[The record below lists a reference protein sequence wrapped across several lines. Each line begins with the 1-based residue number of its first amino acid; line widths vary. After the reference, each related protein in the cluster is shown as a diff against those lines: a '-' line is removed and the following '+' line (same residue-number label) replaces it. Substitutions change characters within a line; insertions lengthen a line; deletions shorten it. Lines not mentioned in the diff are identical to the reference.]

1 MRQAVVVAERLKA
14 DDPDKTR
21 DCNLT
26 ALVHQYLGIA
36 LYQQGKLDEAIAAY
50 REAIRLTELQPQSTR
65 DLDAHSMALQ
75 LLGYALYRAGAWRE
89 SIEVLEKSCK
99 LQDGTGDAGQWI
111 VLALA
116 HARLA
121 AQPGLPE
128 KEREQHKTEA
138 RRRYE
143 QSDKQID
150 GQWGWR
156 VRPTHTVGQGIWDFR
171 EEARKLLGESV
182 TKN

>member
-1 MRQAVVVAERLKA
+1 
-14 DDPDKTR
+14 
-21 DCNLT
+21 
-26 ALVHQYLGIA
+26 
-36 LYQQGKLDEAIAAY
+36 
-50 REAIRLTELQPQSTR
+50 
-65 DLDAHSMALQ
+65 MALQ
-75 LLGYALYRAGAWRE
+75 RLGYALYSRGAWRE

-128 KEREQHKTEA
+128 KEREQHKAEA

-143 QSDKQID
+143 RSDKHID

-156 VRPTHTVGQGIWDFR
+156 FVRPHTVGQAIWDFR
-171 EEARKLLGESV
+171 EEARKLLRCERESGIRTV
-182 TKN
+182 G